1 MKTGY
6 KVLVSLAERMARVG
20 NGSISVFYTYQPKRP
35 TEMQK
40 KEKK

>member
-6 KVLVSLAERMARVG
+6 KILGSLALLFAQIG

-35 TEMQK
+35 ESMK
-40 KEKK
+40 